1 MSDKL
6 EEFVKEEKI
15 SKPLVRSV
23 QSGKISLEEALEIFS
38 NQKSKLILAVNL
50 QGNKIIL
57 GAKNYKQELIFT
69 EIFKTETQDIFQ
81 AQVEGIFAILEKAL
95 ELGFERAMLKTHVA
109 EDEFI
114 GENLTRLNYF
124 QQKLKSIDF
133 KFVPNDR
140 AC

>member
-6 EEFVKEEKI
+6 DEFIRKEKI

-23 QSGKISLEEALEIFS
+23 QNGKISLEEAVEIFN
-38 NQKSKLILAVNL
+38 NQKSKLILSVNL
-50 QGNKIIL
+50 QGDRIIL
-57 GAKNYKQELIFT
+57 GAKNYKQELVFT
-69 EIFKTETQDIFQ
+69 EIFETKTQDIFQ
-81 AQVEGIFAILEKAL
+81 AQIESIFAILEKTL

-109 EDEFI
+109 EEEFS
-114 GENLTRLNYF
+114 GKNLTRLNYF

>member
-1 MSDKL
+1 MTDKL
-6 EEFVKEEKI
+6 EEFVRQEKI

-38 NQKSKLILAVNL
+38 NQKSKLILSVNL
-50 QGNKIIL
+50 QGTKIIL

-69 EIFKTETQDIFQ
+69 EIFEPKTQDAFQ
-81 AQVEGIFAILEKAL
+81 AQIEGVFAILEKTL
-95 ELGFERAMLKTHVA
+95 EFGFERAMLKTHIA
-109 EDEFI
+109 EEEFTD
-114 GENLTRLNYF
+114 ENLTRLNHF
-124 QQKLKSIDF
+124 QQKLKSIIF